1 MPPPTTARDHGS
13 PPPGSPP
20 GGRQVVSWA
29 SLLSR
34 LRRRLRKEDTGPNRG
49 KRSEGGNFIVKG
61 PAPLPRIRGDGGW
74 DTGRVPV
81 LRAAVTTIQSW
92 LRTWTLVSSGAA
104 HSGRV
109 HVWALHCPSP
119 AGSIDPQTPGPA
131 CTGRTPHAP
140 LCAKAGTGSSP
151 SGHWAP
157 RPWAPGFLLTALS
170 LGWGRA

>member
-13 PPPGSPP
+13 PPPRLSARRPAGGQLGQPPVTAEEEAEEGGHGSKPREEKR
-20 GGRQVVSWA
+20 GGQFYCQRA
-29 SLLSR
+29 SASSQDP
-34 LRRRLRKEDTGPNRG
+34 RRRWAGH
-49 KRSEGGNFIVKG
+49 
-61 PAPLPRIRGDGGW
+61 W
-74 DTGRVPV
+74 
-81 LRAAVTTIQSW
+81 QSPSAQSC

-170 LGWGRA
+170 LRWGRA